1 MILSRYC
8 IIYNK
13 FFTERECDMIQAVAD
28 QMHLEP
34 GLIGN
39 NDRDPDADCD
49 APGGTNDNFI
59 RQSDVKWIVHEAMP
73 QEIHEKITKGINQA
87 NIDGNW
93 LHHWNYIENHQ
104 YTIYNHRPDA
114 PVTGDFYTWHTD
126 AGDPS
131 REQSSG
137 GGIRKIS
144 STIQLSNPD
153 EYEGGHFQW
162 IEPTGLFDKLKSTGS
177 MQVDVD
183 PYIKTAPFSAKERGT
198 FIVFPSFVHHQ
209 VMPVTQGTRISLVS
223 WYHGKRYV

>member
-1 MILSRYC
+1 
-8 IIYNK
+8 
-13 FFTERECDMIQAVAD
+13 
-28 QMHLEP
+28 
-34 GLIGN
+34 
-39 NDRDPDADCD
+39 
-49 APGGTNDNFI
+49 
-59 RQSDVKWIVHEAMP
+59 MP
-73 QEIHEKITKGINQA
+73 KEIKEKITKGINQA

-153 EYEGGHFQW
+153 EYDGGHFQW
-162 IEPTGLFDKLKSTGS
+162 IEPVGLFDKLKSTGV
-177 MQVDVD
+177 QTVNVD
-183 PYIKTAPFSAKERGT
+183 PYIQTAPFSAKERGT

-209 VMPVTQGTRISLVS
+209 VTPVTQGTRISLVS
-223 WYHGKRYV
+223 WYHGKPYV